1 MTYTAAAAPLSADL
15 SSLVIL
21 MILALAVPIVV
32 SRLPY
37 IRLPIVAG
45 EIIVGM
51 AVGRSGLNLIQPDP
65 AIEFLTFFGLAYLM
79 FISGLEIDFN
89 VLLRPLKV
97 AEGQSFIS
105 TLISHPVAFGH
116 LALGATLVGGLLFS
130 TFLQQAGL
138 VGSALLMAVIIST
151 TSLTVVLPVLK
162 ESGLLKTDYGQTL
175 LTGAVVADFVTLILL
190 SVAASLFVGGL
201 SSDILMLLVL
211 LALVAVSY
219 RMGKTVTGLKLEFL
233 ETLLGGTAQL
243 GVRAALALMLIFI
256 FIAETV
262 GAEAILG
269 TFLAGVLVSLLASRQ
284 RSELHEKMDAIGFGF
299 LVPIF
304 FIMVG
309 VNFDVGILLTNPQ
322 GLALVPLIL
331 VATYLLK
338 GLPVLALRLIY
349 GWRET
354 LAASLLLSTQ
364 MSVTIAAAAVG
375 LRIGA
380 ISETVQSAIVLVA
393 IVTSIVSPV
402 AFNKLAPSPPEEE
415 NRKKEFGIL
424 GTNKHARLL
433 ATNLTA
439 QGYRVTLLDSN
450 RRKVEAAQRE
460 GFNATWA
467 DIRRPETL
475 AQDGQEFRFDGF
487 IAVTGNDQ
495 INIEAARVFSEGLGT
510 EDVFAIVHDA
520 KHVQLAE
527 RLGIRAINP
536 FTASVGLA
544 NYLLRNPGETALEKE
559 AFQCDDVEVRSPDY
573 TGVALRELQLP
584 HYLLVFSVRRGEER
598 LLPDGDTVL
607 QEGDHVLVVGP
618 KEAVKEWRGRM
629 GRREPG

>member
-1 MTYTAAAAPLSADL
+1 
-15 SSLVIL
+15 
-21 MILALAVPIVV
+21 
-32 SRLPY
+32 
-37 IRLPIVAG
+37 
-45 EIIVGM
+45 
-51 AVGRSGLNLIQPDP
+51 
-65 AIEFLTFFGLAYLM
+65 
-79 FISGLEIDFN
+79 
-89 VLLRPLKV
+89 
-97 AEGQSFIS
+97 
-105 TLISHPVAFGH
+105 
-116 LALGATLVGGLLFS
+116 
-130 TFLQQAGL
+130 
-138 VGSALLMAVIIST
+138 
-151 TSLTVVLPVLK
+151 
-162 ESGLLKTDYGQTL
+162 
-175 LTGAVVADFVTLILL
+175 VVADFVTLILL

-219 RMGKTVTGLKLEFL
+219 RMGKTVTGLRLEFL

-256 FIAETV
+256 FMAETV

-269 TFLAGVLVSLLASRQ
+269 TFLAGVLVSLLASGQ
-284 RSELHEKMDAIGFGF
+284 RSELHEKMDAIGFDF

-338 GLPVLALRLIY
+338 GLPVLALRFIY

-380 ISETVQSAIVLVA
+380 ISETVQSAVVLVA

-402 AFNKLAPSPPEEE
+402 AFNKLAPDPPEKEE
-415 NRKKEFGIL
+415 NNKDFGIL
-424 GTNKHARLL
+424 G
-433 ATNLTA
+433 
-439 QGYRVTLLDSN
+439 
-450 RRKVEAAQRE
+450 
-460 GFNATWA
+460 
-467 DIRRPETL
+467 
-475 AQDGQEFRFDGF
+475 
-487 IAVTGNDQ
+487 
-495 INIEAARVFSEGLGT
+495 INIEAARTLRKDLGVK
-510 EDVFAIVHDA
+510 DVFAIVHDA

-607 QEGDHVLVVGP
+607 QEGDHLLMVGP
-618 KEAVKEWRGRM
+618 KEAVLRWRRRM
-629 GRREPG
+629 EGTEGTDKGGSA